1 MFHHCRFARTAGRTK
16 DNNHRDVLF
25 DNLQFT
31 ISAAKLQKKIHIRKS
46 MSKKVDFCLEVREGS
61 DLLRVHYGFIGYLD
75 FPVITPLP
83 LAEDKPK
90 ISPPF
95 REHYKRSMGD
105 LWDNYGFSVTF
116 VRHPLF

>member
-1 MFHHCRFARTAGRTK
+1 M
-16 DNNHRDVLF
+16 
-25 DNLQFT
+25 
-31 ISAAKLQKKIHIRKS
+31 HIRKS
-46 MSKKVDFCLEVREGS
+46 MCKKVDFCLEVREVTH
-61 DLLRVHYGFIGYLD
+61 LLRVHNGFIGYLD

-116 VRHPLF
+116 VCHPLF